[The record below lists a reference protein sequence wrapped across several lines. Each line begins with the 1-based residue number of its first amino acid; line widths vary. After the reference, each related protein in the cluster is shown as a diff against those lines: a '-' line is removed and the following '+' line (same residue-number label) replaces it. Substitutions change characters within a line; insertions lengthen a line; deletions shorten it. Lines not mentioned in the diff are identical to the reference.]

1 MATSALTFNG
11 RLPGVD
17 CQPALPASPTVIGL
31 DVAGFV
37 GFAERGPLNVPLA
50 VEDINQYRAVFGGDV
65 ILATDGGIPVYANLP
80 GAIEA
85 FFDNGGR
92 RCYVVRV
99 AGPSAA
105 AARWQVPGLR
115 LWQPDGAV
123 EYVYLQAAWPGTW
136 SNGYGVGTQLLT
148 EPLAVNAP
156 YQPASIS
163 GPGRLSLAPGS
174 MLSVQVGDLI
184 RLDLGPLLPGL
195 YVTVAAVDR
204 ATSSITVADEV
215 AFLTEAL
222 SPPEPSEQLLLGPD
236 ALVALPHDPP
246 VRGAWRLQFEL
257 ITRQVLAGA
266 AEVLERWTSL
276 GFNPVAPAPGVV
288 SISWLD
294 VVQPV
299 DVGQPDQT
307 RSMLLRAD
315 GPTLSL
321 TGLFLPV
328 GMDQL
333 GSTAE
338 FVDLG
343 PGPSGET
350 AVLNGADGLDVFN
363 PTQLFLDPH
372 LLDETVD
379 SLLADADQLT
389 VLSSNPLSLQGIHAL
404 IGIDEVAVLS
414 VPDAVNLG
422 WSPAGPP
429 PPVASPAAP
438 GAPPPPDWSDFRNCA
453 VSGGVL
459 TLATGD
465 TPVATAV
472 TDATAT
478 VAFPQPTSNN
488 DPLTYVITQT
498 TGQTT
503 TTANLN
509 PTTPV
514 TDCSG
519 NVTATVTGLTVGSSY
534 TFTPV
539 VTASDGQTA
548 TYPMSNSI
556 TAISKSPSLPV
567 YPILDQAAGYDPTG
581 LLAVHTA
588 MIQLCAA
595 RSDMFAVLGVPHH
608 FDTAATL
615 TWVQQLTDGAR
626 QSDSGSAVTS
636 PLSFAGF
643 WYPWVRVTEDSTPT
657 LAPLRDQPADGAVC
671 GTIAAHE
678 LARGVWVAPAN
689 IPLRGPVGLVPA
701 ISATDTVRLFG
712 NHANLLRR
720 QPGAI
725 SVLSAHTLA
734 PEPNLLQISVRRL
747 IILLRK
753 VALVEGNRYVFEPN
767 SDRFRQLVQMRFDR
781 LLSSLTR
788 QGALA
793 AYQIVTDNGVNT
805 PDEIDNGQLIVSM
818 QIAPTTPI
826 EFITVTLIRA
836 GTGLLDVVVG

>member
-1 MATSALTFNG
+1 MATSTLTFNG

-17 CQPALPASPTVIGL
+17 CQPALPPSPTVIRL

-65 ILATDGGIPVYANLP
+65 IVATDGGIPVYANLP
-80 GAIEA
+80 GAVQA

-105 AARWQVPGLR
+105 AARWLVPGLR
-115 LWQPDGAV
+115 LWQPDGSV
-123 EYVYLQAAWPGTW
+123 GPVYLQAAWPGTW
-136 SNGYGVGTQLLT
+136 STGYGVGTQLLT
-148 EPLAVNAP
+148 QPLAVTAA
-156 YQPASIS
+156 YQRASTS
-163 GPGRLSLAPGS
+163 PPGPGTLSLAPGS
-174 MLSVQVGDLI
+174 MPWVQVGDLI
-184 RLDLGPLLPGL
+184 KLDLGPSLPGL
-195 YVTVAAVDR
+195 YVIVAAVDR
-204 ATSSITVADEV
+204 ATSSVSIADEV
-215 AFLTEAL
+215 AFLTQPL
-222 SPPEPSEQLLLGPD
+222 SPPAPSEQLLLRPD
-236 ALVALPHDPP
+236 AVAALPAELP
-246 VRGAWRLQFEL
+246 VRAAWRLQFEL
-257 ITRQVLAGA
+257 ITRQVVAGA
-266 AEVLERWTSL
+266 AEVFERWTSL
-276 GFNPVAPAPGVV
+276 GFNPVAPGPGVAGT
-288 SISWLD
+288 SWLD
-294 VVQPV
+294 VVQPL
-299 DVGQPDQT
+299 DVGTPDQT

-315 GPTLSL
+315 GPTLSV

-333 GSTAE
+333 GSIAE

-343 PGPSGET
+343 PGSPGET
-350 AVLNGADGLDVFN
+350 AVLDGADGLDVFN

-372 LLDETVD
+372 LLDTTVD
-379 SLLADADQLT
+379 SLLTDADQLT

-404 IGIDEVAVLS
+404 IGIDEVALLS
-414 VPDAVNLG
+414 VPDAVQLG

-429 PPVASPAAP
+429 PPAASPPAP
-438 GAPPPPDWSDFRNCA
+438 SAPPPPDWSHFRHCD
-453 VSGGVL
+453 VSSALL
-459 TLATGD
+459 TLPTGD
-465 TPVATAV
+465 IPIATAV
-472 TDATAT
+472 AGAKAT
-478 VAFPQPTSNN
+478 VLFAQPTSHTG
-488 DPLTYVITQT
+488 PFTYVIKQT
-498 TGQTT
+498 TAATT
-503 TTANLN
+503 TTATLN
-509 PTTPV
+509 PPTPV
-514 TDCSG
+514 TDASG

-548 TYPMSNSI
+548 TYPVSNSV
-556 TAISKSPSLPV
+556 TAIPQNPS
-567 YPILDQAAGYDPTG
+567 YPILDQPTGYDSTG
-581 LLAVHTA
+581 LLGVHTA

-595 RSDMFAVLGVPHH
+595 RGDMFAVLGVPRH
-608 FDTAATL
+608 FDTAATVMFL
-615 TWVQQLTDGAR
+615 QQLTDAAGR
-626 QSDSGSAVTS
+626 SDSGPIASS

-643 WYPWVRVTEDSTPT
+643 WHPWVRVTEDSTPT
-657 LAPLRDQPADGAVC
+657 LAPLRDQPADGAAC

-678 LARGVWVAPAN
+678 LARGVWLAPAN
-689 IPLRGPVGLVPA
+689 IPLRGPVGLAPA
-701 ISATDTVRLFG
+701 VSATDTVRLF
-712 NHANLLRR
+712 NYHTNLLRR

-767 SDRFRQLVQMRFDR
+767 TDRFRQLVRMRFDR

-788 QGALA
+788 RGALA
-793 AYQIVTDNGVNT
+793 AYQIVTDSGVNT
-805 PDEIDNGQLIVSM
+805 PEELDNGQLIVSM

-826 EFITVTLIRA
+826 EFITVSLIRA